1 VGHYVSS
8 RCAVCGRMEALERHR
23 RNEHFIETQGGLWI
37 HLGECLAQWADA
49 DEAQRTDWSVQAVR
63 WRDAS

>member
-1 VGHYVSS
+1 
-8 RCAVCGRMEALERHR
+8 MEALERHR

-63 WRDAS
+63 WRDAC